1 MAPTTLWVTLCA
13 DPAAATAKARP
24 CTTFILFAP
33 LKLENQETMTIKRPQ
48 TAGRIHFVGA
58 GPGNPD
64 LLTLRARTVLENTA
78 VAYTDDAVL
87 PEVRHFVGLEL
98 PVPQEKIDAADAAYE
113 EAVAEAKAKG
123 ARRKPPRPAAPTAGE
138 IREPL
143 TDATAMAK
151 ELIAA
156 AATGD
161 DIVRLIA
168 GNPLSETH
176 AIAEIQAV
184 SAAGAEF
191 NVVPGMPMAPTIPA
205 FAGIA
210 LGDTFTEANVAVGEA
225 DWDSLATAPL
235 PLVLTAALE
244 DFPAI
249 SKELL
254 ARDLDGQLP
263 VTVTTNGTTRRQRS
277 HDVTLQALAKLNV
290 ETGGDVVSGD
300 VIVTIGAPASS
311 RKDFAWWESRAL
323 YGWNVLVP
331 RAKSQAASMSKRLT
345 AHGAIPAEVPTISV
359 EPPRSPAQMERA
371 IKGIVDGRYQWVVFT
386 SVNAVQAVWDKMTEY
401 GLDSRGFAGLRVA
414 AVGHKTAQAIKNLG
428 IVPELLPRYNE
439 QNAQGLVDVFPE
451 YCEEI
456 DPVDRVLLPRADIA
470 TDVLVDGLIELG
482 WDVEDIT
489 AYRTVRA
496 APPSADIRERI
507 KGGGFDAVCFTSS
520 STVRNLVGIA
530 GKPHQRTIIACIGPM
545 TADTAREYGLRV
557 DVMPE
562 RAGIEELVDALADH
576 VSELRAKGELPPPRK
591 RRRRSRKTTAAVEA
605 QGA

>member
-1 MAPTTLWVTLCA
+1 MS
-13 DPAAATAKARP
+13 
-24 CTTFILFAP
+24 
-33 LKLENQETMTIKRPQ
+33 IKRPQ

-78 VAYTDDAVL
+78 IAYTDDAVL

-123 ARRKPPRPAAPTAGE
+123 ARRKPPRPAAPTAGD
-138 IREPL
+138 IRDTL
-143 TDATAMAK
+143 FDAKDMAA
-151 ELIAA
+151 ELVAA
-156 AATGD
+156 AAGGD
-161 DIVRLIA
+161 DIVRLVA
-168 GNPLSETH
+168 GNPLSEAH
-176 AIAEIQAV
+176 AIEEIKAV
-184 SAAGAEF
+184 SELGAEF

-210 LGDTFTEANVAVGEA
+210 LGDTFTEANLNVAPA
-225 DWDSLATAPL
+225 DWDSLATAPQ
-235 PLVLTAALE
+235 PLVLTASAE
-244 DFPAI
+244 DLSQV
-249 SKELL
+249 SKELI
-254 ARDLDGQLP
+254 ARDVDSKTP
-263 VTVTTNGTTRRQRS
+263 VTVTTNGTTRRQKS
-277 HDVTLQALAKLNV
+277 HDVTLQTLAKLNLDTNG
-290 ETGGDVVSGD
+290 ETTGDVVITVGEQA
-300 VIVTIGAPASS
+300 GARSE
-311 RKDFAWWESRAL
+311 FAWWESRAL

-345 AHGAIPAEVPTISV
+345 AHGAIPVEVPTISV

-371 IKGIVDGRYQWVVFT
+371 IKGIIDGRYQWIVFT
-386 SVNAVQAVWDKMTEY
+386 SVNAVQAVWDKMTEF

-456 DPVDRVLLPRADIA
+456 DPVDRVLLPRADVA

-576 VSELRAKGELPPPRK
+576 VSDLRAKGELPPPRK
-591 RRRRSRKTTAAVEA
+591 RRRRSRKTAAAVEA